1 MPGNMQS
8 LGDTVVARISSVP
21 SSQSFDQNWEGR
33 PGMDELAWAPLV
45 CPYQARCTQV
55 HMHTLS
61 LTPTFTLND
70 TDISQLTNLTEPISK
85 GS

>member
-33 PGMDELAWAPLV
+33 PGMDGLAWAPLV
-45 CPYQARCTQV
+45 CPYQARCTQE
-55 HMHTLS
+55 HIH
-61 LTPTFTLND
+61 TPTFTLND
-70 TDISQLTNLTEPISK
+70 TDISQLTNLTEPISE

>member
-33 PGMDELAWAPLV
+33 PGMDGLAWAPLV

-55 HMHTLS
+55 HIH
-61 LTPTFTLND
+61 TPTFTLND
-70 TDISQLTNLTEPISK
+70 TDISQLTNLTEPISE

>member
-1 MPGNMQS
+1 MPGNTQS

-21 SSQSFDQNWEGR
+21 SSQSFGHNWEGR

-70 TDISQLTNLTEPISK
+70 TDLSQLTNFTEPISE

>member
-1 MPGNMQS
+1 MPGNTQS

-21 SSQSFDQNWEGR
+21 SSQSFGHNWEGR

-45 CPYQARCTQV
+45 CPYQARCTQE
-55 HMHTLS
+55 HIH
-61 LTPTFTLND
+61 TPTFTLND
-70 TDISQLTNLTEPISK
+70 TDISQLTNFTEPISE

>member
-21 SSQSFDQNWEGR
+21 SSQSFGHNWEGR

-70 TDISQLTNLTEPISK
+70 TDLSQLTNFTGPISE

>member
-1 MPGNMQS
+1 MPGNTQS

-21 SSQSFDQNWEGR
+21 SSQSFGHNWEGR